1 MTDNKPAVSPLPPL
15 DPDAIRRR
23 ARKATAGPWTLVD
36 RAEGDTPRDVARPMY
51 APSWW
56 VWQQSRLPYW
66 GGVATQQFRE
76 KTDGP
81 GAIMEI
87 VTADGGTIEPLEQ
100 DYSDAQFIAHAREDI
115 PALLSHIDAL
125 LARALTPEEAEIA
138 ARALRFHHAKF
149 GTTYETLTAKLAQIA
164 GDR

>member
-1 MTDNKPAVSPLPPL
+1 VTDNTLAVSPLPPL
-15 DPDAIRRR
+15 DLDAVRRR

-36 RAEGDTPRDVARPMY
+36 REEEDTPSDVARPMY

-66 GGVATQQFRE
+66 GGVATQPSRE
-76 KTDGP
+76 KSDGP

-87 VTADGGTIEPLEQ
+87 VTADGGVMESLEQ

-115 PALLSHIDAL
+115 PALLSYIDAL
-125 LARALTPEEAEIA
+125 LARTLTPEEAQRA
-138 ARALRFHHAKF
+138 ARSVAYNEFSEPGDIALA
-149 GTTYETLTAKLAQIA
+149 AKLGQIA